1 MSHPSTAPRDRYA
14 ALARDFMGE
23 PDVILSDKKGF
34 GSSALCI
41 GGKIFATLVKDRL
54 LVKLPRQRVDALVA
68 SGDGERLET
77 SDGRAMKE
85 WLSLDPASAIDWPA
99 LAREALEFVG
109 GQTEKRG

>member
-1 MSHPSTAPRDRYA
+1 MDHPPDTPEARYA

-23 PDVILSDKKGF
+23 PDVLLSDKKGF

-41 GGKIFATLVKDRL
+41 GGKIFATLVRDRL
-54 LVKLPRQRVDALVA
+54 LVKLPRQRVDDLVA

-85 WLSLDPASAIDWPA
+85 WLSLDPTSTVEWLT
-99 LAREALEFVG
+99 LAREALAFVG
-109 GQTEKRG
+109 GQQAKG